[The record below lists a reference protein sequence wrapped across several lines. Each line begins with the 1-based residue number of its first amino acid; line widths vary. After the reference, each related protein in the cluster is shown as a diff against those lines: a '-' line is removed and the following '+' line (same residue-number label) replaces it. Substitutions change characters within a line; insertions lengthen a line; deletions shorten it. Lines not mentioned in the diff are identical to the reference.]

1 MGDRSAA
8 RPLDQGWVLVGTAAG
23 EVLDPAGLGTRD
35 WRPAIVPGT
44 VAQALDLDLDHPGE
58 LDGRDWWYRR
68 VFDAAGIGGA
78 AVLEL
83 DGLAT
88 VAEVWLNGT
97 KVLQSTNMFRGWRVR
112 VHPRPGENERVLG
125 FRSLRAALGGRRA
138 RPRWKTALVAKQELR
153 WARTTLLGRIPGWT
167 PAVPAVG
174 PWRAVRLRCVDA
186 LDPAAV
192 SVRTELVGRDG
203 ALAGRVAVGVELGE
217 APIAASVTVDGR
229 SFALHVEPLAA
240 GARVDGVV
248 EVSGIAPWWPHTH
261 GAPALYPCALTLRFA
276 DGTEDVVDLGP
287 VGFRTVAFDPVSQA
301 LVVNGRRVFAR
312 GACWPALDVRSIDGT
327 PAKLAEALRL
337 CVTGGMNMVR
347 VGGTMVYGTDA
358 FYRACDALG
367 VLVWQDFMFA
377 NMDYPFADPA
387 FSADVLAEVDGQ
399 LHRLQRHPCVAVYC
413 GGSEVE
419 QQAAMVGLPASE
431 WSGPFFQDVL
441 PARVAALHPGVPYVP
456 STPTGGA
463 LPFST
468 AAGITH
474 YYGVGAYRRP
484 LSDARLAGV
493 RFTAECLG
501 FANVPDAETVERIAG
516 GGVPHH
522 PAWKAGVPR
531 DGGAGWDFEDT
542 RDHYLRV
549 LYGLDP
555 LELRSTDLERYLA
568 MSRAVTAEVL
578 TRVYAEWRR
587 PGSTCQGALTWFL
600 TDLRL
605 GAGWGVIDSTLR
617 PKSAW
622 WALRRAFSSRAVAIT
637 DEGLDGVGIHVHN
650 ETAEPL
656 DAVLEVELLAARRV
670 ARAAITRAPLRVD
683 PWSSVTLSGDAL
695 FGTFHDLAYGYRFG
709 PPRHDAVAARI
720 VIPGQR
726 VEQVGG
732 QVGGQVGEQVVSED
746 TWFVHARPLP
756 MQDPAVLSGSAVAD
770 SAAVVVT
777 LETTALLQAVTLS
790 ATGYTPDDNGF
801 HLCPGRPR
809 VLRFTP
815 SPTAKPFKLHVTALN
830 LDGLLTLRPIERF

>member
-1 MGDRSAA
+1 M
-8 RPLDQGWVLVGTAAG
+8 LVGTPAG
-23 EVLDPAGLGTRD
+23 EVQDPAGLGARE

-44 VAQALDLDLDHPGE
+44 VAQALELDLDHPGD
-58 LDGRDWWYRR
+58 LDGRDWWYRC
-68 VFDAAGIGGA
+68 VFDAAERA

-88 VAEVWLNGT
+88 VAEAWLNGT
-97 KVLQSTNMFRGWRVR
+97 KVLQSTNMFRGWRVL
-112 VHPRPGENERVLG
+112 VQPRAGENELVIG
-125 FRSLRAALGGRRA
+125 FRSLTAALGGRRA

-167 PAVPAVG
+167 PGAPAIG
-174 PWRAVRLRCVDA
+174 PWRPVRLRSADE

-192 SVRTELVGRDG
+192 SVRTELVGQDG
-203 ALAGRVAVGVELGE
+203 TWSGRVAVGVDCGE
-217 APIAASVTVDGR
+217 APVAAGVTVDGR
-229 SFALHVEPLAA
+229 AFALHVEPLAA
-240 GARVDGVV
+240 GARVHGVV
-248 EVSGIAPWWPHTH
+248 DVPGIAPWWPHTH
-261 GAPALYPCALTLRFA
+261 GDPALYPCALTLRFA
-276 DGTEDVVDLGP
+276 DGTEDVVDLGR
-287 VGFRTVAFDPVSQA
+287 VGFRSVAFDPASQA

-312 GACWPALDVRSIDGT
+312 GACWTALDVRSIDGT
-327 PAKLAEALRL
+327 PAQLAEALRL
-337 CVTGGMNMVR
+337 CVAGGMNMVR
-347 VGGTMVYGTDA
+347 VGGTMVYGSDA
-358 FYRACDALG
+358 FYRACDEHG
-367 VLVWQDFMFA
+367 VLAWQDFMFA

-441 PARVAALHPGVPYVP
+441 PARIAALHPGVPYVP

-463 LPFST
+463 LPFNTS
-468 AAGITH
+468 AGITH

-501 FANVPDAETVERIAG
+501 FSNVPDAETVERIAG
-516 GGVPHH
+516 GGIPHH

-531 DGGAGWDFEDT
+531 DGGAGWDFEDI
-542 RDHYLRV
+542 RDHYLRA

-555 LELRSTDLERYLA
+555 VELRSTDLERYLA
-568 MSRAVTAEVL
+568 VSRAVTAEVL

-587 PGSTCQGALTWFL
+587 PGSTCQGALAWFL

-622 WALRRAFSSRAVAIT
+622 WALRRAFASRAVAIT
-637 DEGLDGVGIHVHN
+637 DEGLDGAGVHVHN

-670 ARAAITRAPLRVD
+670 ARAAITSAPVRLA

-695 FGTFHDLAYGYRFG
+695 FGTFHDLAYAYRFG
-709 PPRHDAVAARI
+709 PPRHDAVAARL
-720 VIPGQR
+720 V
-726 VEQVGG
+726 VEG
-732 QVGGQVGEQVVSED
+732 QVVSEH

-790 ATGYTPDDNGF
+790 AAGYTPDDNGF

-815 SPTAKPFKLHVTALN
+815 SPTAKAFKLHVTAVN
-830 LDGLLTLRPIERF
+830 LDGLVALRAVERF